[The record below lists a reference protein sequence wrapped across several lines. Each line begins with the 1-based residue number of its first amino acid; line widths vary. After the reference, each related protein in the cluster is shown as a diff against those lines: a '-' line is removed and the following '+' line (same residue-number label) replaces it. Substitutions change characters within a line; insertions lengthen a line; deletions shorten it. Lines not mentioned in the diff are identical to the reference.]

1 MSRIYIPGLVYD
13 EAAPYDSWLKYVI
26 FGLPLLLVIIGIV
39 LIKVDLEGTFTMIGD
54 AALVG
59 AIFYF
64 VMPRRFQIFED
75 RIKIVLARPFSINI
89 PFSTIKELH
98 PGSGYLYGGIKFAT
112 SARNVVEITRHRG
125 MDIIISPAKRD
136 IFLEQYHLAKQSY
149 DKMHPGELIH
159 KS

>member
-1 MSRIYIPGLVYD
+1 MSRMYLPGLVYD
-13 EAAPYDSWLKYVI
+13 EPAPYDGWLKYVI

-39 LIKVDLEGTFTMIGD
+39 LIKVDLEGTFAMIGD

-75 RIKIVLARPFSINI
+75 RIKIVLARPFSISI

-125 MDIIISPAKRD
+125 MDIIISPANRD
-136 IFLEQYHLAKQSY
+136 MFLGQYRLAKQAY
-149 DKMHPGELIH
+149 DNSKI
-159 KS
+159 KSQNSKP